1 MRAIVGVRMSTHM
14 KWIVILLFGWFLQG
28 CTTLESKSVKPIPS
42 LIIPEQWHAQ
52 GRVGVSMN
60 ERNQT
65 IGFVIKVKNQD
76 YILTLSASLGLGQA
90 SVKSNAQGLWVD
102 GKKIESSLK
111 QWMINEFGW
120 YFPIHKLAPILFQ
133 HKQSIDRE
141 WHVNITSYQQ
151 INEIS
156 YPRIVRLNHL
166 TKAIKIKLLIGKVN
180 ELK

>member
-1 MRAIVGVRMSTHM
+1 M

>member
-1 MRAIVGVRMSTHM
+1 M

-52 GRVGVSMN
+52 GRVGVSTN

>member
-1 MRAIVGVRMSTHM
+1 M
-14 KWIVILLFGWFLQG
+14 
-28 CTTLESKSVKPIPS
+28 
-42 LIIPEQWHAQ
+42 
-52 GRVGVSMN
+52 GVSTN

>member
-28 CTTLESKSVKPIPS
+28 CTTLGSKSVKPIPS

-52 GRVGVSMN
+52 GRVGVSTN

>member
-1 MRAIVGVRMSTHM
+1 M

-52 GRVGVSMN
+52 GRVGVSTN

-166 TKAIKIKLLIGKVN
+166 TKAIKIKLLIGEVN

>member
-1 MRAIVGVRMSTHM
+1 M

-52 GRVGVSMN
+52 GRVGVSTN

-120 YFPIHKLAPILFQ
+120 HFPILKLAPILFQ

-141 WHVNITSYQQ
+141 WHENITSYQQ

>member
-166 TKAIKIKLLIGKVN
+166 TKAIKIKLLIGEVN

>member
-52 GRVGVSMN
+52 GRVGVSTN